1 MSTMYFS
8 MPKQLMTAE
17 YSNFSVSSKML
28 FSILFTHAETAQ
40 DITNTAELIN
50 SIPMKELIEM
60 KKQFRQHEKDGETM
74 FNYFYGNETRQ
85 YQFYTI
91 PQMLFI
97 DEKFKKLSCEAKVLY
112 GLLLDRSGLSAKN
125 DWIDD
130 KGRVYVYFRN
140 TEICELLGCQ
150 TQKAVKIMKELDAST
165 GIGLIERKK
174 QGQGKPDRIYVCNFN
189 SIKSADNDDSDDS
202 GESNSTQEGEAQTD
216 SDFSDNSESKF
227 LNFENH
233 KSKSLNCENQNSGTL
248 KITNQEFRKSKL
260 PIYNQTNRTILSES
274 YQSNQ
279 SESESESQL
288 RAAEMMDKIDGYTQM
303 VKENIDYDFL
313 VSEYEHPQRRP
324 FGSKAELDELV
335 AVMVDAICSTK
346 PMLNVNGTQL
356 PQAVVAGQ
364 LLKLDSEH
372 ITYVLDSL
380 ARNTKN
386 IINMKSYLLTSLYNA
401 PMTSSSKIQADF
413 RKDFPQYAKQ

>member
-1 MSTMYFS
+1 
-8 MPKQLMTAE
+8 
-17 YSNFSVSSKML
+17 
-28 FSILFTHAETAQ
+28 
-40 DITNTAELIN
+40 
-50 SIPMKELIEM
+50 
-60 KKQFRQHEKDGETM
+60 M

-91 PQMLFI
+91 PQMLFT

-125 DWIDD
+125 DWIDS
-130 KGRVYVYFRN
+130 KGRVFVYFKN

-150 TQKAVKIMKELDAST
+150 TQKAVKIMKELDVAT

-189 SIKSADNDDSDDS
+189 SIKIDDTDDFGDNSPSHSDESPTD
-202 GESNSTQEGEAQTD
+202 SNS
-216 SDFSDNSESKF
+216 SDKFESKS

-233 KSKSLNCENQNSGTL
+233 KSKSLNCENQNSGAL
-248 KITNQEFRKSKL
+248 KITSQEFRKSKL

-274 YQSNQ
+274 DQSYQSK
-279 SESESESQL
+279 SENESQH
-288 RAAEMMDKIDGYTQM
+288 RAAELMDKIDGYTQV

-313 VSEYEHPQRRP
+313 VSEYDHPQRHP
-324 FGSKAELDELV
+324 SGSKAELDELV

-346 PMLNVNGTQL
+346 PMLNVNGEQL
-356 PQAVVAGQ
+356 PQAIVAGQ
-364 LLKLDSEH
+364 MLKLDSEH
-372 ITYVLDSL
+372 ITYVLDCL
-380 ARNTKN
+380 AKNTSE
-386 IINMKSYLLTSLYNA
+386 IRNMKSYLLTSLYNA
-401 PMTSSSKIQADF
+401 PMTASSQIHANF